1 MNVVSPARTI
11 SLPDDAGIADCCD
24 AGTLANV
31 TVAAQGPKQV
41 DPSTLALNDPSAF
54 ISQDG
59 DGTSSLNLLV
69 ENLHCAACIGKI
81 ERTLNAFPGV
91 TRARVNMSTRRLHVA
106 WRDGAADPSELMRA
120 VQALGYPVTPFD
132 PAELAG
138 SESREDKRLLSAM
151 AVAGFAAANVMLLSV
166 SVWSGHAGDMG
177 ENTRTLFHWI
187 SALIALPAIV
197 YAGQPFFR
205 SAVAALRAR
214 SLNMDVPIS
223 LAVVL
228 AAGMSVYQTA
238 HAAEHAYFD
247 ASVSLLFF
255 LLIGRYLDQRAR
267 SKARSAAT
275 HLLALQ
281 ARAATVLDEDGRQH
295 AMRISEIDEGMTV
308 LVAAGE
314 RVPVDGTVLDGRSD
328 IDTQLLTGETM
339 PKLAA
344 AGERVYAGTLNLTAP
359 LRVRTTARA
368 DATLLSEIVKLMELA
383 EQGRA
388 RYIRLADRVARIYA
402 PVVHILAAA
411 TFAGW
416 IVFTDANWQT
426 SLMAA
431 IAVLIITC
439 PCALGLA
446 VPAVQVVASS
456 RLLKAGVLVKAA
468 DALERLSGVDTVVFD
483 KTGTLTLGTPE
494 LVGGDYDKTLLN
506 RAAALAAHS
515 RHPLSK
521 ALVAAAAGHD
531 KIAVSDVREV
541 PGHGLEGTLDGAR
554 VRLGSRKWCGAEADT
569 ASDAQGLSEIF
580 FTVDGRVAASFRFE
594 DALRADAGEV
604 VAALKAQGMK
614 VELLSGDTEAAVART
629 AARLGIDRWQ
639 YGCLPV
645 DKTARLE
652 LLASEGRCVL
662 MVGDG
667 LNDAPSLVAAHVSM
681 SPTNAADVSQT
692 AADLLFQ
699 GAGLAPVLTAI
710 RVARMSTRLVKQNFA
725 LAFLYNS
732 IAVPVAV
739 IGLATPLV
747 AAVAMSSSS
756 IVVTLN
762 ALRLKWVR

>member
-1 MNVVSPARTI
+1 
-11 SLPDDAGIADCCD
+11 
-24 AGTLANV
+24 
-31 TVAAQGPKQV
+31 
-41 DPSTLALNDPSAF
+41 
-54 ISQDG
+54 
-59 DGTSSLNLLV
+59 
-69 ENLHCAACIGKI
+69 
-81 ERTLNAFPGV
+81 
-91 TRARVNMSTRRLHVA
+91 
-106 WRDGAADPSELMRA
+106 
-120 VQALGYPVTPFD
+120 
-132 PAELAG
+132 
-138 SESREDKRLLSAM
+138 
-151 AVAGFAAANVMLLSV
+151 
-166 SVWSGHAGDMG
+166 
-177 ENTRTLFHWI
+177 
-187 SALIALPAIV
+187 
-197 YAGQPFFR
+197 
-205 SAVAALRAR
+205 
-214 SLNMDVPIS
+214 
-223 LAVVL
+223 
-228 AAGMSVYQTA
+228 
-238 HAAEHAYFD
+238 
-247 ASVSLLFF
+247 
-255 LLIGRYLDQRAR
+255 
-267 SKARSAAT
+267 
-275 HLLALQ
+275 
-281 ARAATVLDEDGRQH
+281 
-295 AMRISEIDEGMTV
+295 
-308 LVAAGE
+308 
-314 RVPVDGTVLDGRSD
+314 
-328 IDTQLLTGETM
+328 
-339 PKLAA
+339 
-344 AGERVYAGTLNLTAP
+344 
-359 LRVRTTARA
+359 
-368 DATLLSEIVKLMELA
+368 
-383 EQGRA
+383 
-388 RYIRLADRVARIYA
+388 
-402 PVVHILAAA
+402 
-411 TFAGW
+411 
-416 IVFTDANWQT
+416 
-426 SLMAA
+426 
-431 IAVLIITC
+431 
-439 PCALGLA
+439 

-468 DALERLSGVDTVVFD
+468 DALERLSGIDTVVFD

>member
-1 MNVVSPARTI
+1 MNVVSPARKVT
-11 SLPDDAGIADCCD
+11 LPEDAGIADCCD

-31 TVAAQGPKQV
+31 TVASQGPKPV

-54 ISQDG
+54 ITHDRDG
-59 DGTSSLNLLV
+59 GASLNLLV

-81 ERTLNAFPGV
+81 ERTLHAFPGV
-91 TRARVNMSTRRLHVA
+91 SAARVNMSTRRLHVA
-106 WRDGAADPSELMRA
+106 WHEGEADPSELMRA

-132 PAELAG
+132 PNELAG

-166 SVWSGHAGDMG
+166 SVWSGHAGGMG
-177 ENTRTLFHWI
+177 DNTRTLFHWI

-197 YAGQPFFR
+197 YAGQPFFL
-205 SAVAALRAR
+205 SAVAALKAK

-223 LAVVL
+223 LAVIL

-281 ARAATVLDEDGRQH
+281 ARAATVIDDDGRQH
-295 AMRISEIDEGMTV
+295 AMRINEIAEGMTV

-314 RVPVDGTVLDGRSD
+314 RVPVDGAVLEGRSD
-328 IDTQLLTGETM
+328 IDTQLLTGETL

-344 AGERVYAGTLNLTAP
+344 PGERVYAGTLNLTAP

-416 IVFTDANWQT
+416 IVFTDASWQT

-439 PCALGLA
+439 PSALGLA

-468 DALERLSGVDTVVFD
+468 DALERLSEVDTVVFD
-483 KTGTLTLGTPE
+483 KTGTLTLGMPE
-494 LVGGDYDKTLLN
+494 LIGGEYDETLLS

-515 RHPLSK
+515 RHPLSR
-521 ALVAAAAGHD
+521 ALVAAADGHEG
-531 KIAVSDVREV
+531 ISASDVREV
-541 PGHGLEGTLDGAR
+541 PGRGLEGTLDGMT
-554 VRLGSRKWCGAEADT
+554 VRLGSAAWCGGDT
-569 ASDAQGLSEIF
+569 SSGSQGLSEIF
-580 FTVDGRVAASFRFE
+580 YAVDGRVVANFRFE
-594 DALRADAGEV
+594 DALRNDAGDV
-604 VAALKAQGMK
+604 VAALKKQGMR
-614 VELLSGDTEAAVART
+614 VELLSGDTEAAVARA
-629 AARLGIDRWQ
+629 AARLGIDRWK
-639 YGCLPV
+639 YGCLPA
-645 DKTARLE
+645 DKTERLE
-652 LLASEGRCVL
+652 QLANEGRCVL

-699 GAGLAPVLTAI
+699 GAGLTPVMTAI

-732 IAVPVAV
+732 IAVPLAV

>member
-1 MNVVSPARTI
+1 MNVVSPARKVT
-11 SLPDDAGIADCCD
+11 LPDDAGIADCCD

-31 TVAAQGPKQV
+31 TVAAQGPKPV

-54 ISQDG
+54 ISRDPDG
-59 DGTSSLNLLV
+59 IASLNLLV

-81 ERTLNAFPGV
+81 ERTLHAFPGV
-91 TRARVNMSTRRLHVA
+91 TAARVNMSTRRLAVS
-106 WRDGAADPSELMRA
+106 WRDGEADPAELMRA

-132 PAELAG
+132 PVELTGA
-138 SESREDKRLLSAM
+138 ESREDKRLLSAM

-177 ENTRTLFHWI
+177 DNTRTLFHWI

-205 SAVAALRAR
+205 SAVAALRAK

-281 ARAATVLDEDGRQH
+281 ARAATVVDDDGRQH
-295 AMRISEIDEGMTV
+295 AMRIAEIDEGMTV

-328 IDTQLLTGETM
+328 IDTQLLSGETM

-344 AGERVYAGTLNLTAP
+344 PGERVYAGTLNLTAP

-416 IVFTDANWQT
+416 IVFTDASWQT

-468 DALERLSGVDTVVFD
+468 DALERLSGIDTVVFD
-483 KTGTLTLGTPE
+483 KTGTLTLGMPE
-494 LVGGDYDKTLLN
+494 LVGGDYDKTLLA

-521 ALVAAAAGHD
+521 ALVGAASGFD
-531 KIAVSDVREV
+531 DIAVSEVREV
-541 PGHGLEGTLDGAR
+541 PGHGLEGTFDGAT
-554 VRLGSRKWCGAEADT
+554 VRLGSATWCGTET
-569 ASDAQGLSEIF
+569 SSGTEGLSEIF
-580 FTVDGRVAASFRFE
+580 YSVDGRVVANFRFE
-594 DALRADAGEV
+594 DALRADAGDV
-604 VAALKAQGMK
+604 VAALKGQGMK
-614 VELLSGDTEAAVART
+614 VELLSGDTEAAVARA

-639 YGCLPV
+639 HGCLPA
-645 DKTARLE
+645 DKTERLE
-652 LLASEGRCVL
+652 QLASEGRCVL

-732 IAVPVAV
+732 IAVPLAV
-739 IGLATPLV
+739 MGLATPLV

>member
-1 MNVVSPARTI
+1 MNAIEPAKRV
-11 SLPDDAGIADCCD
+11 SLPADAGIADCCD
-24 AGTLANV
+24 AGALVNY
-31 TVAAQGPKQV
+31 TVAARGAQAVDEDLIAPS
-41 DPSTLALNDPSAF
+41 DPSTFVTHTDDGLAH
-54 ISQDG
+54 
-59 DGTSSLNLLV
+59 LNLLV
-69 ENLHCAACIGKI
+69 ENLQCAACIGKI
-81 ERTLNAFPGV
+81 EGRLKSLPGV
-91 TRARVNMSTRRLHVA
+91 ETARVNMSTRRLAVA
-106 WRDGAADPSELMRA
+106 WHDGEADPSDMMRA
-120 VQALGYPVTPFD
+120 VQALGYPVTPYD

-138 SESREDKRLLSAM
+138 TESREDKRLLSAM

-177 ENTRTLFHWI
+177 DNTRTLFHWI
-187 SALIALPAIV
+187 SALIALPAVV

-205 SAVAALRAR
+205 SAVGALRAKG
-214 SLNMDVPIS
+214 LNMDVPIS

-228 AAGMSVYQTA
+228 AAAMSLYQTIEG
-238 HAAEHAYFD
+238 AEHAYFD

-267 SKARSAAT
+267 SRARSAAT
-275 HLLALQ
+275 HLLAMQ
-281 ARAATVLDEDGRQH
+281 ARAATVIDDDGRQR
-295 AMRISEIDEGMTV
+295 AVRVGEIEEGMTV

-314 RVPVDGTVLDGRSD
+314 RVPVDGAVLDGRSD
-328 IDTQLLTGETM
+328 VDTQLLTGETM

-344 AGERVYAGTLNLTAP
+344 PGERVFAGTLNLTAP
-359 LRVRTTARA
+359 IRVRTLVRA
-368 DATLLSEIVKLMELA
+368 DGTLLSEIVSLMELA

-388 RYIRLADRVARIYA
+388 KYIRLADRVASIYA

-416 IVFTDANWQT
+416 IVFTDAGWQA

-468 DALERLSGVDTVVFD
+468 DALERLSVIDTVVFD
-483 KTGTLTLGTPE
+483 KTGTLTLGQPR
-494 LVGGDYDKTLLN
+494 LVGGNYDETALAF
-506 RAAALAAHS
+506 AAALARHS

-521 ALVAAAAGHD
+521 ALAAAAGEQ
-531 KIAVSDVREV
+531 KGIEVADVHEE
-541 PGHGLEGTLDGAR
+541 PGYGLEGTVDGTR
-554 VRLGSRKWCGAEADT
+554 VRLGNRDWCGADLREDT
-569 ASDAQGLSEIF
+569 EGVSEICF
-580 FTVDGRVAASFRFE
+580 AVDGKLKATFHFE
-594 DALRADAGEV
+594 DALRDDAKDVLAVLRRMG
-604 VAALKAQGMK
+604 LNI
-614 VELLSGDTEAAVART
+614 ELLSGDAEAAVAR
-629 AARLGIDRWQ
+629 AAGDLGIDAWQ
-639 YGCLPV
+639 SGCLPA

-652 LLASEGRCVL
+652 QLAAQGHRVL

-681 SPTNAADVSQT
+681 SPASAADVSQT

-699 GAGLAPVLTAI
+699 GRTLAPVVTAI
-710 RVARMSTRLVKQNFA
+710 RVAKAATRLVKQNFG
-725 LAFLYNS
+725 LAFLYNV
-732 IAVPVAV
+732 IAVPLAV
-739 IGLATPLV
+739 SGLATPLV

-762 ALRLKWVR
+762 ALRLKWIK

>member
-1 MNVVSPARTI
+1 MNVVKPRTKIEIPAG
-11 SLPDDAGIADCCD
+11 AGIADCCD
-24 AGTLANV
+24 AGALANY
-31 TVAAQGPKQV
+31 TVAAGTPEGV
-41 DPSTLALNDPSAF
+41 NAETLPLSDPSTFVTHDEDGLAH
-54 ISQDG
+54 
-59 DGTSSLNLLV
+59 LNLLV
-69 ENLHCAACIGKI
+69 ENLQCAACIGKI
-81 ERTLNAFPGV
+81 EGRLKSFPGV
-91 TRARVNMSTRRLHVA
+91 TSARVNMSTRRLAVA
-106 WRDGAADPSELMRA
+106 WHEGEAGPADLMRA
-120 VQALGYPVTPFD
+120 VQALGYPVTPYD

-138 SESREDKRLLSAM
+138 AESREDKRLLSAM

-187 SALIALPAIV
+187 SALIALPAVV
-197 YAGQPFFR
+197 YSGQPFFR
-205 SAVAALRAR
+205 SAVAALRGR

-228 AAGMSVYQTA
+228 AAAMSLYQTIEG
-238 HAAEHAYFD
+238 AEHAYFD

-267 SKARSAAT
+267 SRARSAAT
-275 HLLALQ
+275 HLLAMQ
-281 ARAATVLDEDGRQH
+281 ARAATVVDEDGGQR
-295 AMRISEIDEGMTV
+295 AVRVGDIAEGMTV

-328 IDTQLLTGETM
+328 IDTGLLTGETM

-344 AGERVYAGTLNLTAP
+344 PGERVFAGTLNLTAP
-359 LRVRTTARA
+359 LRVRTTVRA
-368 DATLLSEIVKLMELA
+368 EKTLLSEIVRLMELA

-388 RYIRLADRVARIYA
+388 RYIRLADRVAGIYA

-416 IVFTDANWQT
+416 IVFADAGWQA

-468 DALERLSGVDTVVFD
+468 DALERLSTIDTVVFD
-483 KTGTLTLGTPE
+483 KTGTLTLGTPK
-494 LVGGDYDKTLLN
+494 LVGGDFEPDALH
-506 RAAALAAHS
+506 RAAALARHS

-521 ALVAAAAGHD
+521 ALSAAAPDIGGTGI
-531 KIAVSDVREV
+531 KDVREV
-541 PGHGLEGTLDGAR
+541 PGHGLEGMLDGVP
-554 VRLGSRKWCGAEADT
+554 VRLGSRAWCGGGD
-569 ASDAQGLSEIF
+569 DAGAAGLTEICYAA
-580 FTVDGRVAASFRFE
+580 GGKLVATFHFE
-594 DALRADAGEV
+594 DALRDDAPDVIRTLRKMGFR
-604 VAALKAQGMK
+604 
-614 VELLSGDTEAAVART
+614 VELLSGDTEAAVARAAT
-629 AARLGIDRWQ
+629 ALGIDTWESA
-639 YGCLPV
+639 CLPA

-652 LLASEGRCVL
+652 SLAEEGRRVL

-681 SPTNAADVSQT
+681 SPASAADVSQT

-699 GAGLAPVLTAI
+699 GKALGPVVTAI
-710 RVARMSTRLVKQNFA
+710 RVARTATRLVKQNFG
-725 LAFLYNS
+725 LAFLYNV

-739 IGLATPLV
+739 AGLATPLV
-747 AAVAMSSSS
+747 AAAAMSSSS

>member
-1 MNVVSPARTI
+1 MNVISPARKVT
-11 SLPDDAGIADCCD
+11 LPDDAGIADCCD

-31 TVAAQGPKQV
+31 TVESQGPKPV

-54 ISQDG
+54 ITHERDG
-59 DGTSSLNLLV
+59 SASLNLLV
-69 ENLHCAACIGKI
+69 ENLHCAACLGKI
-81 ERTLNAFPGV
+81 ERALRAFPGV
-91 TRARVNMSTRRLHVA
+91 TVARVNMSTRRLHVA
-106 WRDGAADPSELMRA
+106 WRDGEAEPAELMRA

-132 PAELAG
+132 PNELAG

-166 SVWSGHAGDMG
+166 SVWSGHAGGMG
-177 ENTRTLFHWI
+177 DSTRTLFHWI

-205 SAVAALRAR
+205 SAVAALRAK

-281 ARAATVLDEDGRQH
+281 ARAATVIDDDGRQH
-295 AMRISEIDEGMTV
+295 AMRINEIDEGITV
-308 LVAAGE
+308 LVTAGE
-314 RVPVDGTVLDGRSD
+314 RVPVDGVVLDGRSD

-344 AGERVYAGTLNLTAP
+344 PGERVYAGTLNLTAP

-416 IVFTDANWQT
+416 IVFTDASWQT

-483 KTGTLTLGTPE
+483 KTGTLTLGMPE
-494 LVGGDYDKTLLN
+494 LVGGEYDKTLLS

-521 ALVAAAAGHD
+521 ALVAAAPPHD
-531 KIAVSDVREV
+531 GIAISDVREV
-541 PGHGLEGTLDGAR
+541 PGQGLEGKLDGMT
-554 VRLGSRKWCGAEADT
+554 VRLGSAAWCGADT
-569 ASDAQGLSEIF
+569 LPGSQGFSEIF
-580 FTVDGRVAASFRFE
+580 YAANGRVVASFRFE
-594 DALRADAGEV
+594 DALRADAGDV
-604 VAALKAQGMK
+604 IAALKKRGMK
-614 VELLSGDTEAAVART
+614 VELLSGDTEAAVARA
-629 AARLGIDRWQ
+629 AARLGIDHWR
-639 YGCLPV
+639 YGCLPA
-645 DKTARLE
+645 DKTERLE
-652 LLASEGRCVL
+652 QLAQEGRCVL

-699 GAGLAPVLTAI
+699 GVGMTPVVTAI

-732 IAVPVAV
+732 IAVPLAV

>member
-1 MNVVSPARTI
+1 MNAIEPAKRVA
-11 SLPDDAGIADCCD
+11 LPADAGIADCCD
-24 AGTLANV
+24 AGALVNY
-31 TVAAQGPKQV
+31 TVAARGAQAVDENLIAPS
-41 DPSTLALNDPSAF
+41 DPSTF
-54 ISQDG
+54 VTHTG
-59 DGTSSLNLLV
+59 DGLAHLNLLV
-69 ENLHCAACIGKI
+69 ENLQCAACIGKI
-81 ERTLNAFPGV
+81 EGRLKSFPGV
-91 TRARVNMSTRRLHVA
+91 EAARVNMSTRRLAVA
-106 WRDGAADPSELMRA
+106 WQDGEADPSEMMRA
-120 VQALGYPVTPFD
+120 VQALGYPVTPYD

-138 SESREDKRLLSAM
+138 TESREDKRLLSAM

-187 SALIALPAIV
+187 SALIALPAVV

-205 SAVAALRAR
+205 SALGALRAR
-214 SLNMDVPIS
+214 GLNMDVPIS

-228 AAGMSVYQTA
+228 ASVMSLYQTIEGA
-238 HAAEHAYFD
+238 QHAYFD

-267 SKARSAAT
+267 SRARSAAT
-275 HLLALQ
+275 HLLAMQ
-281 ARAATVLDEDGRQH
+281 ARAATVIGDDGRQR
-295 AMRISEIDEGMTV
+295 AVRINEIDEGMTV

-328 IDTQLLTGETM
+328 VDTQLLTGETM
-339 PKLAA
+339 PKLAIP
-344 AGERVYAGTLNLTAP
+344 GGRVFAGTLNLTAP
-359 LRVRTTARA
+359 LRVRTTVRA
-368 DATLLSEIVKLMELA
+368 DGTLLSEIVKLMELA

-388 RYIRLADRVARIYA
+388 KYIRLADRVASIYA

-416 IVFTDANWQT
+416 IVFTDAGWQA

-468 DALERLSGVDTVVFD
+468 DALERLSSIDTVVFD
-483 KTGTLTLGTPE
+483 KTGTLTLGQPR
-494 LVGGDYDKTLLN
+494 LVGGDFDQDALAS
-506 RAAALAAHS
+506 AAALARHS

-521 ALVAAAAGHD
+521 ALAAAADEQGIEITEIH
-531 KIAVSDVREV
+531 EE
-541 PGHGLEGTLDGAR
+541 PGYGLEGVLDGNR
-554 VRLGSRKWCGAEADT
+554 IRLGSRDWCGAGARNN
-569 ASDAQGLSEIF
+569 AVGLSEICYA
-580 FTVDGRVAASFRFE
+580 VAGEMKATFHFE
-594 DALRADAGEV
+594 DALREDAKDVLG
-604 VAALKAQGMK
+604 ALRRMGLGI
-614 VELLSGDTEAAVART
+614 ELLSGDTEAAVAR
-629 AARLGIDRWQ
+629 AAGDLGIDVWQ
-639 YGCLPV
+639 SGCLPA

-652 LLASEGRCVL
+652 NLAAEGRRVL

-681 SPTNAADVSQT
+681 SPSSAADVSQT

-699 GAGLAPVLTAI
+699 GRALAPVVTAI
-710 RVARMSTRLVKQNFA
+710 RVARTATRLVKQNFG
-725 LAFLYNS
+725 LAFAYNA
-732 IAVPVAV
+732 IAIPLAVA
-739 IGLATPLV
+739 GLATPLV

-762 ALRLKWVR
+762 ALRLKWVK